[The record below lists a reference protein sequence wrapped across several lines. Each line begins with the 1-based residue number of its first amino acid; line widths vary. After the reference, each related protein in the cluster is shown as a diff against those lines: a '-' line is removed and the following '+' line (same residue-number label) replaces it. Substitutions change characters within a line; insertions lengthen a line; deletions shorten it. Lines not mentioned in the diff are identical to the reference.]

1 VNTIKD
7 KFKFF
12 RKFIFETSVIII
24 GISISFWLN
33 NTKAKAENLRKEIQ
47 LIKAVQLNINE
58 IEFYVLDR
66 EKKLT
71 AENELMDY
79 LSANWN
85 AINYDS
91 VTNVLLK
98 GGNTKSFHNLFLD
111 YREFHPPISE
121 ITSIIEDGSLALI
134 SNNEIKLKI
143 ISLLDNHL
151 EFLNQNVSSEIALQQ
166 EFRIA
171 LLKSD
176 NQEIKTILKTS
187 QGELRE
193 RFYIEDDFTE
203 KTRAELVAINKL
215 NSGENYLSLKIRQ
228 RFFVMHYLEV
238 FKNKLK
244 ELKDEVDLELSL
256 RTENT

>member
-1 VNTIKD
+1 MNTLND
-7 KFKFF
+7 KLKFF
-12 RKFIFETSVIII
+12 KKFIFETSVIII

-33 NTKAKAENLRKEIQ
+33 NTQAKAENSRKEIQ
-47 LIKAVQLNINE
+47 LLKAVKLNIDE
-58 IEFYVLDR
+58 IEVYVLNR

-79 LSANWN
+79 LSDNWN
-85 AINYDS
+85 NINYDS
-91 VTNVLLK
+91 VTKVLLT

-171 LLKSD
+171 LLQSD
-176 NQEIKTILKTS
+176 NQEIKAILKTS
-187 QGELRE
+187 QNELRE
-193 RFYIEDDFTE
+193 RFYQEDDFTE
-203 KTRAELVAINKL
+203 KTRSELLAINKL

-228 RFFVMHYLEV
+228 RFFVMYYLGA
-238 FKNKLK
+238 FKSKLK
-244 ELKDEVDLELSL
+244 ELEEEVNAELASKHK
-256 RTENT
+256 

>member
-1 VNTIKD
+1 MNALND
-7 KFKFF
+7 KLKFF
-12 RKFIFETSVIII
+12 KKFIFETSVIII

-33 NTKAKAENLRKEIQ
+33 NTQAKAENLRKEIQ
-47 LIKAVQLNINE
+47 LLKAVQLNINE
-58 IEFYVLDR
+58 IEVYVLNR

-79 LSANWN
+79 LSANWSN
-85 AINYDS
+85 INYDS
-91 VTNVLLK
+91 ITKVLLT

-166 EFRIA
+166 EFRNA
-171 LLKSD
+171 LLQSD
-176 NQEIKTILKTS
+176 NQEIKAILKTS
-187 QGELRE
+187 QNELRE
-193 RFYIEDDFTE
+193 RFYQEDDFTE
-203 KTRAELVAINKL
+203 KTRSELLAINKL

-228 RFFVMHYLEV
+228 RFFVMYYLGV
-238 FKNKLK
+238 FKSKLK
-244 ELKDEVDLELSL
+244 ELEEEVNAELAIK
-256 RTENT
+256 T

>member
-1 VNTIKD
+1 MNALND
-7 KFKFF
+7 KLKFF
-12 RKFIFETSVIII
+12 KKFIFETSVIII

-33 NTKAKAENLRKEIQ
+33 NTQAKAENLRKEIQ
-47 LIKAVQLNINE
+47 LLKAVQLNIDE
-58 IEFYVLDR
+58 IEVYVLDR

-85 AINYDS
+85 NINYDS
-91 VTNVLLK
+91 VTKVLLT

-171 LLKSD
+171 LLQSN
-176 NQEIKTILKTS
+176 NQEIKAILKTS
-187 QGELRE
+187 QNELRE
-193 RFYIEDDFTE
+193 RFYVEDDFTE
-203 KTRAELVAINKL
+203 KTRSELQAINKL

-228 RFFVMHYLEV
+228 RFFVMYYLGV
-238 FKNKLK
+238 FKTKLT
-244 ELKDEVDLELSL
+244 ELEEEVNAELAIK
-256 RTENT
+256 T

>member
-1 VNTIKD
+1 MNTIKD
-7 KFKFF
+7 KFKFL

-33 NTKAKAENLRKEIQ
+33 NTQAKAENLRKEIQ
-47 LIKAVQLNINE
+47 LLKAVQLNINE
-58 IEFYVLDR
+58 IEVYVLNR

-91 VTNVLLK
+91 VTKVLLK

-121 ITSIIEDGSLALI
+121 ITSITADGSLALI
-134 SNNEIKLKI
+134 SNNEIKLRI

-151 EFLNQNVSSEIALQQ
+151 EFLNQNVNSEIALQQ

-171 LLKSD
+171 LLQSD

>member
-1 VNTIKD
+1 MNTIKD
-7 KFKFF
+7 KFKFL

-33 NTKAKAENLRKEIQ
+33 NTQAKAENLRKEIQ
-47 LIKAVQLNINE
+47 LLKAVQLNINE
-58 IEFYVLDR
+58 IEVYVLNR

-91 VTNVLLK
+91 VTKVLLT

-121 ITSIIEDGSLALI
+121 ITSITADGSLTLI
-134 SNNEIKLKI
+134 SNNEIKLRI

-151 EFLNQNVSSEIALQQ
+151 EFLNQNVNSEIALQQ

-171 LLKSD
+171 LLQSD

>member
-1 VNTIKD
+1 
-7 KFKFF
+7 
-12 RKFIFETSVIII
+12 
-24 GISISFWLN
+24 
-33 NTKAKAENLRKEIQ
+33 
-47 LIKAVQLNINE
+47 
-58 IEFYVLDR
+58 VLDR

-85 AINYDS
+85 NINYDS
-91 VTNVLLK
+91 VTKVLLT

-134 SNNEIKLKI
+134 SNNDIKLKI

-171 LLKSD
+171 LLQSN
-176 NQEIKTILKTS
+176 NQEIKAILKTS
-187 QGELRE
+187 QNELRE
-193 RFYIEDDFTE
+193 RFYVEDDYTE
-203 KTRAELVAINKL
+203 KTRSELQAINKL

-228 RFFVMHYLEV
+228 RFFVMYYLGV
-238 FKNKLK
+238 FKTKLT
-244 ELKDEVDLELSL
+244 ELEEEVNAELAIK
-256 RTENT
+256 T

>member
-1 VNTIKD
+1 MKALND
-7 KFKFF
+7 KLKFF
-12 RKFIFETSVIII
+12 KKFIFETSVIII

-33 NTKAKAENLRKEIQ
+33 NTQAKAENSRKEIQ
-47 LIKAVQLNINE
+47 LLKAVQLNINE
-58 IEFYVLDR
+58 IEVYVLNR
-66 EKKLT
+66 EEKLT

-85 AINYDS
+85 NINYDS
-91 VTNVLLK
+91 VTKVLLT

-171 LLKSD
+171 LLQSD
-176 NQEIKTILKTS
+176 NQEIKAILKTS
-187 QGELRE
+187 QNELRE
-193 RFYIEDDFTE
+193 RFYQEDDFTE
-203 KTRAELVAINKL
+203 KTRSELLAINKL

-228 RFFVMHYLEV
+228 RFFVMYYLDA
-238 FKNKLK
+238 FKSKLK
-244 ELKDEVDLELSL
+244 ELEEEVNAELAL
-256 RTENT
+256 KHK

>member
-1 VNTIKD
+1 MNALND
-7 KFKFF
+7 KLKFF
-12 RKFIFETSVIII
+12 KKFIFETSVIII

-33 NTKAKAENLRKEIQ
+33 NTQAKAENLRKEIQ
-47 LIKAVQLNINE
+47 LLKAVQLNINE
-58 IEFYVLDR
+58 IEVYVLNR

-79 LSANWN
+79 LSANWSN
-85 AINYDS
+85 INYDS
-91 VTNVLLK
+91 ITKVLLT

-166 EFRIA
+166 EFRNV
-171 LLKSD
+171 LLQSD
-176 NQEIKTILKTS
+176 NKEIKAILKTS
-187 QGELRE
+187 QNELRE
-193 RFYIEDDFTE
+193 RFYQEDDFTQ
-203 KTRAELVAINKL
+203 KTRSELLAINKL

-228 RFFVMHYLEV
+228 RFFVMYYLGV
-238 FKNKLK
+238 FKTKLT
-244 ELKDEVDLELSL
+244 ELEEEVNAELAIK
-256 RTENT
+256 T

>member
-1 VNTIKD
+1 VNALND
-7 KFKFF
+7 KLKFF
-12 RKFIFETSVIII
+12 KKFIFETSVIII

-33 NTKAKAENLRKEIQ
+33 NTQAKAENLRKEIQ
-47 LIKAVQLNINE
+47 LLKAVQLNINE
-58 IEFYVLDR
+58 IEVYVLNR

-79 LSANWN
+79 LSANWSN
-85 AINYDS
+85 INYDS
-91 VTNVLLK
+91 ITKVLLT

-166 EFRIA
+166 EFRNV
-171 LLKSD
+171 LLQSD
-176 NQEIKTILKTS
+176 NQEIKAILKTS
-187 QGELRE
+187 QNELRE
-193 RFYIEDDFTE
+193 RFYQEDDFTE
-203 KTRAELVAINKL
+203 KTRSELLAINKL

-228 RFFVMHYLEV
+228 RFFVMYYLGV
-238 FKNKLK
+238 FKTKLT
-244 ELKDEVDLELSL
+244 ELEEEVNAELAIK
-256 RTENT
+256 T

>member
-1 VNTIKD
+1 MNSIKD
-7 KFKFF
+7 KFKFL

-33 NTKAKAENLRKEIQ
+33 NTQAKAENLRKEIQ
-47 LIKAVQLNINE
+47 LLKAVQVNINE
-58 IEFYVLDR
+58 IEVYVLNR

-85 AINYDS
+85 TINYDS
-91 VTNVLLK
+91 VTKVLLT

-121 ITSIIEDGSLALI
+121 ITSITADGSLALI
-134 SNNEIKLKI
+134 SNNEIKLRI

-151 EFLNQNVSSEIALQQ
+151 EFLNQNVNSEIALQQ

-171 LLKSD
+171 LLQSD

-193 RFYIEDDFTE
+193 RFFVEDDFTE
-203 KTRAELVAINKL
+203 KTRSELIAINKL

-228 RFFVMHYLEV
+228 RFFVMHYLSE
-238 FKNKLK
+238 FKTKLK
-244 ELKDEVDLELSL
+244 ELKDEVHLELSL
-256 RTENT
+256 RT

>member
-1 VNTIKD
+1 MNAIND
-7 KFKFF
+7 KLKFF
-12 RKFIFETSVIII
+12 KKFIFETSVIII

-33 NTKAKAENLRKEIQ
+33 NTQAKAENLRKEIQ
-47 LIKAVQLNINE
+47 LLKAVQLNINE
-58 IEFYVLDR
+58 IEVYVLNR

-85 AINYDS
+85 NINYDS
-91 VTNVLLK
+91 ITKVLLT

-166 EFRIA
+166 EFRNA
-171 LLKSD
+171 LLQSD
-176 NQEIKTILKTS
+176 NQEIKAILKTS
-187 QGELRE
+187 QNELRE
-193 RFYIEDDFTE
+193 RFYQEDDFTE
-203 KTRAELVAINKL
+203 KTRSELLAINKL

-228 RFFVMHYLEV
+228 RFFVMYYLGA
-238 FKNKLK
+238 FKTKLK
-244 ELKDEVDLELSL
+244 ELEEKVNAELAL
-256 RTENT
+256 KT

>member
-1 VNTIKD
+1 MCAL
-7 KFKFF
+7 
-12 RKFIFETSVIII
+12 E
-24 GISISFWLN
+24 
-33 NTKAKAENLRKEIQ
+33 EIQ
-47 LIKAVQLNINE
+47 LLKAVQLNINE
-58 IEFYVLDR
+58 IEVYVLNR
-66 EKKLT
+66 EEKLT

-85 AINYDS
+85 NINYDS
-91 VTNVLLK
+91 VTKVLLT

-143 ISLLDNHL
+143 IALLDNHL

-171 LLKSD
+171 LLQSD
-176 NQEIKTILKTS
+176 NQEIKAILKTS
-187 QGELRE
+187 QNELRE
-193 RFYIEDDFTE
+193 RFYQEDDFTE
-203 KTRAELVAINKL
+203 KTRSELLAINKL

-228 RFFVMHYLEV
+228 RFFVMYYLDA
-238 FKNKLK
+238 FKSKLK
-244 ELKDEVDLELSL
+244 ELEEQVNAELAL
-256 RTENT
+256 KHK

>member
-1 VNTIKD
+1 VNALND
-7 KFKFF
+7 KLKFF
-12 RKFIFETSVIII
+12 KKFIFETSVIII

-33 NTKAKAENLRKEIQ
+33 NTQAKAENLRKEIQ
-47 LIKAVQLNINE
+47 LLKAVQLNINE
-58 IEFYVLDR
+58 IEVYVLNR

-79 LSANWN
+79 LSANWSN
-85 AINYDS
+85 INYDS
-91 VTNVLLK
+91 ITKVLLT

-166 EFRIA
+166 EFRNV
-171 LLKSD
+171 LLQSD
-176 NQEIKTILKTS
+176 NQEIKAILKTS
-187 QGELRE
+187 QNELRE
-193 RFYIEDDFTE
+193 RFYQEDDFTE
-203 KTRAELVAINKL
+203 KTRSELLAINKL

-228 RFFVMHYLEV
+228 RFFVMYYLGE
-238 FKNKLK
+238 FKSKLK
-244 ELKDEVDLELSL
+244 ELEEEVNAELAIK
-256 RTENT
+256 T

>member
-1 VNTIKD
+1 
-7 KFKFF
+7 
-12 RKFIFETSVIII
+12 
-24 GISISFWLN
+24 
-33 NTKAKAENLRKEIQ
+33 
-47 LIKAVQLNINE
+47 
-58 IEFYVLDR
+58 
-66 EKKLT
+66 
-71 AENELMDY
+71 M
-79 LSANWN
+79 
-85 AINYDS
+85 
-91 VTNVLLK
+91 
-98 GGNTKSFHNLFLD
+98 
-111 YREFHPPISE
+111 
-121 ITSIIEDGSLALI
+121 

-143 ISLLDNHL
+143 ISLLDNNL

-171 LLKSD
+171 LLQSD

-203 KTRAELVAINKL
+203 KTRSELVAINKL

-228 RFFVMHYLEV
+228 RFFVMYYLGE
-238 FKNKLK
+238 FKTKLK

>member
-1 VNTIKD
+1 MNALND
-7 KFKFF
+7 KLKFF
-12 RKFIFETSVIII
+12 KKFIFETSVIII

-33 NTKAKAENLRKEIQ
+33 NTQAKAENLRKEIQ
-47 LIKAVQLNINE
+47 LLKAVQLNINE
-58 IEFYVLDR
+58 IEVYVLNR

-79 LSANWN
+79 LSANWSN
-85 AINYDS
+85 INYDS
-91 VTNVLLK
+91 ITKVLLT

-166 EFRIA
+166 EFRNV
-171 LLKSD
+171 LLQSD
-176 NQEIKTILKTS
+176 NQEIKAILKTS
-187 QGELRE
+187 QNELRE
-193 RFYIEDDFTE
+193 RFYQEDDFTE
-203 KTRAELVAINKL
+203 KTRSELLAINKL

-228 RFFVMHYLEV
+228 RFFVMYYLGV
-238 FKNKLK
+238 FKTKLT
-244 ELKDEVDLELSL
+244 ELEEEVNAELAIK
-256 RTENT
+256 T

>member
-1 VNTIKD
+1 MNALND
-7 KFKFF
+7 KLKFF
-12 RKFIFETSVIII
+12 KKFIFETSVIII

-33 NTKAKAENLRKEIQ
+33 NTQAKAENLRKEIQ
-47 LIKAVQLNINE
+47 MLKAVQLNINE
-58 IEFYVLDR
+58 IEVYVLNR

-85 AINYDS
+85 NINYDS
-91 VTNVLLK
+91 ITKVLLT

-166 EFRIA
+166 EFRNA
-171 LLKSD
+171 LLQSD
-176 NQEIKTILKTS
+176 NQEIKAILKTS
-187 QGELRE
+187 QNELRE
-193 RFYIEDDFTE
+193 RFYQEDDFTD
-203 KTRAELVAINKL
+203 KTRSELLAINKL

-228 RFFVMHYLEV
+228 RFFVMYYLGT
-238 FKNKLK
+238 FKSKLK
-244 ELKDEVDLELSL
+244 ELEEEVNAELAL
-256 RTENT
+256 KT

>member
-1 VNTIKD
+1 MNALND
-7 KFKFF
+7 KLKFF
-12 RKFIFETSVIII
+12 KKFIFETSVIII

-33 NTKAKAENLRKEIQ
+33 NTQAKAENLRKEIQ
-47 LIKAVQLNINE
+47 MLKAVQLNINE
-58 IEFYVLDR
+58 IEVYVLNR

-85 AINYDS
+85 NINYDS
-91 VTNVLLK
+91 ITKVLLT

-151 EFLNQNVSSEIALQQ
+151 EFLSQNVSSEIALQQ
-166 EFRIA
+166 EFRNA
-171 LLKSD
+171 LLQSD
-176 NQEIKTILKTS
+176 NQEIKAILKTS
-187 QGELRE
+187 QNELRE
-193 RFYIEDDFTE
+193 RFYQEDDFTD
-203 KTRAELVAINKL
+203 KTRSELLAINKL

-228 RFFVMHYLEV
+228 RFFVMYYLRT
-238 FKNKLK
+238 FKSKLK
-244 ELKDEVDLELSL
+244 ELEEEVNAELAL
-256 RTENT
+256 KT

>member
-1 VNTIKD
+1 MNALND
-7 KFKFF
+7 KLKFF
-12 RKFIFETSVIII
+12 KKFIFETSVIII

-33 NTKAKAENLRKEIQ
+33 NTQAKAENLRKEIQ
-47 LIKAVQLNINE
+47 LLKAVQLNINE
-58 IEFYVLDR
+58 IEVYVLNR

-85 AINYDS
+85 NINYDS
-91 VTNVLLK
+91 ITKVLLT

-166 EFRIA
+166 EFRNA
-171 LLKSD
+171 LLQSD
-176 NQEIKTILKTS
+176 NQEIKAILKTS
-187 QGELRE
+187 QNELRE
-193 RFYIEDDFTE
+193 RFYQEDDFTE
-203 KTRAELVAINKL
+203 KTRSELLAINKL

-228 RFFVMHYLEV
+228 RFFVMYYLGT
-238 FKNKLK
+238 FKSKLK
-244 ELKDEVDLELSL
+244 ELEEEVNAELAIK
-256 RTENT
+256 T

>member
-1 VNTIKD
+1 VNALND
-7 KFKFF
+7 KLKFF
-12 RKFIFETSVIII
+12 KKFIFETSVIII

-33 NTKAKAENLRKEIQ
+33 NTQAKAENLRKEIQ
-47 LIKAVQLNINE
+47 LLKAVQLNINE
-58 IEFYVLDR
+58 IEVYVLDR

-85 AINYDS
+85 NINYDS
-91 VTNVLLK
+91 VTKVLLT

-171 LLKSD
+171 LLQSN
-176 NQEIKTILKTS
+176 NQEIKAILKTS
-187 QGELRE
+187 QNELRE
-193 RFYIEDDFTE
+193 RFYVEDDFTE
-203 KTRAELVAINKL
+203 KTRSELQAINKL

-228 RFFVMHYLEV
+228 RFFVMYYLGV
-238 FKNKLK
+238 FKTKLT
-244 ELKDEVDLELSL
+244 ELEEEVNAELAIK
-256 RTENT
+256 T

>member
-1 VNTIKD
+1 MNTIND
-7 KFKFF
+7 KLKFF
-12 RKFIFETSVIII
+12 KKFIFETSVIII

-33 NTKAKAENLRKEIQ
+33 NTQAKAENSRKEIQ
-47 LIKAVQLNINE
+47 ILKAVQLNINE
-58 IEFYVLDR
+58 IEVYVLNR
-66 EKKLT
+66 EEKLT

-85 AINYDS
+85 NINYDS
-91 VTNVLLK
+91 VTKVLLT

-171 LLKSD
+171 LLQSD
-176 NQEIKTILKTS
+176 NQEIKAILKTS
-187 QGELRE
+187 QNELRE
-193 RFYIEDDFTE
+193 RFYQEDDFTE
-203 KTRAELVAINKL
+203 KTRSELLAINKL

-228 RFFVMHYLEV
+228 RFFVMYYLDA
-238 FKNKLK
+238 FKSKLK
-244 ELKDEVDLELSL
+244 ELEEEVNAELASKHK
-256 RTENT
+256 

>member
-1 VNTIKD
+1 MNTIND
-7 KFKFF
+7 KLKFF
-12 RKFIFETSVIII
+12 KKFIFETSVIII

-33 NTKAKAENLRKEIQ
+33 NTQAKAENSRKEIQ
-47 LIKAVQLNINE
+47 LLKAVQLNINE
-58 IEFYVLDR
+58 IEVYVLNR
-66 EKKLT
+66 EEKLT

-85 AINYDS
+85 NINYDS
-91 VTNVLLK
+91 VTKVLLT

-143 ISLLDNHL
+143 IALLDNHL

-171 LLKSD
+171 LLQSD
-176 NQEIKTILKTS
+176 NQEIKAILKTS
-187 QGELRE
+187 QNELRE
-193 RFYIEDDFTE
+193 RFYQEDDFTE
-203 KTRAELVAINKL
+203 KTRSELLAINKL

-228 RFFVMHYLEV
+228 RFFVMYYLDA
-238 FKNKLK
+238 FKSKLK
-244 ELKDEVDLELSL
+244 ELEEEVNAELAL
-256 RTENT
+256 KHK

>member
-1 VNTIKD
+1 MNTIND
-7 KFKFF
+7 KLKFF
-12 RKFIFETSVIII
+12 KKFIFETSVIII

-33 NTKAKAENLRKEIQ
+33 NTQAKAENSRKEIQ
-47 LIKAVQLNINE
+47 LLKAVQLNINE
-58 IEFYVLDR
+58 IEVYVLNR
-66 EKKLT
+66 EEKLT

-85 AINYDS
+85 NINYDS
-91 VTNVLLK
+91 VTKVLLT

-171 LLKSD
+171 LLQSD
-176 NQEIKTILKTS
+176 NQEIKAILKTS
-187 QGELRE
+187 QNELRE
-193 RFYIEDDFTE
+193 RFYQEDDFTE
-203 KTRAELVAINKL
+203 KTRSELLAINKL

-228 RFFVMHYLEV
+228 RFFVMYYLDA
-238 FKNKLK
+238 FKSKLK
-244 ELKDEVDLELSL
+244 ELEEEVNAELAL
-256 RTENT
+256 KHK

>member
-1 VNTIKD
+1 MKALND
-7 KFKFF
+7 KLKFF
-12 RKFIFETSVIII
+12 KKFIFETSVIII

-33 NTKAKAENLRKEIQ
+33 NTQAKAENLRKEIQ
-47 LIKAVQLNINE
+47 LLKAVQLNINE
-58 IEFYVLDR
+58 IEVYVLDR

-85 AINYDS
+85 NINYDS
-91 VTNVLLK
+91 VTKVLLT

-171 LLKSD
+171 LLQSN
-176 NQEIKTILKTS
+176 NQEIKAILKTS
-187 QGELRE
+187 QNELRE
-193 RFYIEDDFTE
+193 RFYTEDDFTE
-203 KTRAELVAINKL
+203 KTRSELQAINKL

-228 RFFVMHYLEV
+228 RFFVMYYLGV
-238 FKNKLK
+238 FKTKLT
-244 ELKDEVDLELSL
+244 ELEEEVNAELAIK
-256 RTENT
+256 T

>member
-1 VNTIKD
+1 MNALND
-7 KFKFF
+7 KLKFF
-12 RKFIFETSVIII
+12 KKFLFETSVIII

-33 NTKAKAENLRKEIQ
+33 NTQAKAENLRKEIQ
-47 LIKAVQLNINE
+47 LLKAVQLNINE
-58 IEFYVLDR
+58 IEVYVLNR

-79 LSANWN
+79 LSANWSN
-85 AINYDS
+85 INYDS
-91 VTNVLLK
+91 ITKVLLT

-166 EFRIA
+166 EFRNV
-171 LLKSD
+171 LLQSD
-176 NQEIKTILKTS
+176 NQEIKAILKTS
-187 QGELRE
+187 QNELRE
-193 RFYIEDDFTE
+193 RFYQEDDFTE
-203 KTRAELVAINKL
+203 KTRSELLAINKL

-228 RFFVMHYLEV
+228 RFFVMYYLGV
-238 FKNKLK
+238 FKSKLK
-244 ELKDEVDLELSL
+244 ELEEEVNAELAIK
-256 RTENT
+256 T

>member
-1 VNTIKD
+1 MNALND
-7 KFKFF
+7 KLKFF
-12 RKFIFETSVIII
+12 KKFIFETSVIII

-33 NTKAKAENLRKEIQ
+33 NTQAKAENLRKEIQ
-47 LIKAVQLNINE
+47 LLKAVQLNINE
-58 IEFYVLDR
+58 IEVYVLNR

-79 LSANWN
+79 LSANWSN
-85 AINYDS
+85 INYDS
-91 VTNVLLK
+91 ITKVLLT

-166 EFRIA
+166 EFRNV
-171 LLKSD
+171 LLQSD
-176 NQEIKTILKTS
+176 NQEIKAILKTS
-187 QGELRE
+187 QNELRE
-193 RFYIEDDFTE
+193 RFYQEDDFTE
-203 KTRAELVAINKL
+203 KTRSELLAINKL

-228 RFFVMHYLEV
+228 RFFVMYYLGE
-238 FKNKLK
+238 FKSKLK
-244 ELKDEVDLELSL
+244 ELEEEVNAELAIK
-256 RTENT
+256 T

>member
-1 VNTIKD
+1 M
-7 KFKFF
+7 
-12 RKFIFETSVIII
+12 
-24 GISISFWLN
+24 
-33 NTKAKAENLRKEIQ
+33 
-47 LIKAVQLNINE
+47 QLNINE
-58 IEFYVLDR
+58 IEVYVLNR

-91 VTNVLLK
+91 VTKVLLT

-121 ITSIIEDGSLALI
+121 ITSITADGSLALI
-134 SNNEIKLKI
+134 SNNEIKLRI

-151 EFLNQNVSSEIALQQ
+151 EFLNQNVNSEIALQQ

-171 LLKSD
+171 LLQSD

-193 RFYIEDDFTE
+193 RFYVEDDFT
-203 KTRAELVAINKL
+203 KKHVQNLWL
-215 NSGENYLSLKIRQ
+215 
-228 RFFVMHYLEV
+228 
-238 FKNKLK
+238 
-244 ELKDEVDLELSL
+244 
-256 RTENT
+256 

>member
-1 VNTIKD
+1 MNALND
-7 KFKFF
+7 KLKFF
-12 RKFIFETSVIII
+12 KKFIFETSVIII

-33 NTKAKAENLRKEIQ
+33 NTQAKAENLRKEIQ
-47 LIKAVQLNINE
+47 LLKAVQLNINE
-58 IEFYVLDR
+58 IEVYVLNR

-85 AINYDS
+85 NINYDS
-91 VTNVLLK
+91 ITKVLLT

-166 EFRIA
+166 EFRNA
-171 LLKSD
+171 LLQSD
-176 NQEIKTILKTS
+176 NQEIKAILKTS
-187 QGELRE
+187 QNELRE
-193 RFYIEDDFTE
+193 RFYQEDDFTE
-203 KTRAELVAINKL
+203 KTRSELLAINKL
-215 NSGENYLSLKIRQ
+215 NSGENYLRLKIRQ
-228 RFFVMHYLEV
+228 RFFVMYYLGTC
-238 FKNKLK
+238 KSKLK
-244 ELKDEVDLELSL
+244 ELEEEVNAELAIK
-256 RTENT
+256 T

>member
-1 VNTIKD
+1 MNALND
-7 KFKFF
+7 KLKFF
-12 RKFIFETSVIII
+12 KKFIFETSVIII

-33 NTKAKAENLRKEIQ
+33 NTQAKAENLRKEIQ
-47 LIKAVQLNINE
+47 LLKAVQLNINE
-58 IEFYVLDR
+58 IEVYVLNR

-79 LSANWN
+79 LSANWSN
-85 AINYDS
+85 INYDS
-91 VTNVLLK
+91 ITKVLLT

-166 EFRIA
+166 EFRNV
-171 LLKSD
+171 LLQSD
-176 NQEIKTILKTS
+176 NKEIKAILKTS
-187 QGELRE
+187 QNELRE
-193 RFYIEDDFTE
+193 RFYQEDDFTQ
-203 KTRAELVAINKL
+203 KTRSELLAINKL

-228 RFFVMHYLEV
+228 RFFVMYYLGE
-238 FKNKLK
+238 FKSKLK
-244 ELKDEVDLELSL
+244 ELEEEVNAELAIK
-256 RTENT
+256 T

>member
-1 VNTIKD
+1 MNALND
-7 KFKFF
+7 KLKFF
-12 RKFIFETSVIII
+12 KKFIFETSVIII

-33 NTKAKAENLRKEIQ
+33 NTQAKAENLRKEIQ
-47 LIKAVQLNINE
+47 LLKAVQLNINE
-58 IEFYVLDR
+58 IEVYVLNR

-79 LSANWN
+79 LSANWSN
-85 AINYDS
+85 INYDS
-91 VTNVLLK
+91 ITKVLLT

-166 EFRIA
+166 EFRNA
-171 LLKSD
+171 LLQSD
-176 NQEIKTILKTS
+176 NQEIKAILKTS
-187 QGELRE
+187 QNELRE
-193 RFYIEDDFTE
+193 RFYQEDDFTE
-203 KTRAELVAINKL
+203 KTRSELLAINKL

-228 RFFVMHYLEV
+228 RFFVMYYLGA
-238 FKNKLK
+238 FNSKLK
-244 ELKDEVDLELSL
+244 DLVEGVNAEVALKHK
-256 RTENT
+256 

>member
-1 VNTIKD
+1 VNALND
-7 KFKFF
+7 KLKFF
-12 RKFIFETSVIII
+12 KKFIFETSVIII

-33 NTKAKAENLRKEIQ
+33 NTQAKAENLRKEIQ
-47 LIKAVQLNINE
+47 LLKAVQLNIDE
-58 IEFYVLDR
+58 IEVYVLDR

-85 AINYDS
+85 NINYDS
-91 VTNVLLK
+91 VTKVLLT

-171 LLKSD
+171 LLQSN
-176 NQEIKTILKTS
+176 NQEIKAILKTS
-187 QGELRE
+187 QNELRE
-193 RFYIEDDFTE
+193 RFYVEDDFTE
-203 KTRAELVAINKL
+203 KTRSELQAINKL

-228 RFFVMHYLEV
+228 RFFVMYYLGV
-238 FKNKLK
+238 FKTKLT
-244 ELKDEVDLELSL
+244 ELEEEVNAELAIK
-256 RTENT
+256 T

>member
-1 VNTIKD
+1 MNTIND
-7 KFKFF
+7 KLKFF
-12 RKFIFETSVIII
+12 KKFIFETSVIII

-33 NTKAKAENLRKEIQ
+33 NTQAKAENSRKEIQ
-47 LIKAVQLNINE
+47 ILKAVQLNINE
-58 IEFYVLDR
+58 IEVYVLNR
-66 EKKLT
+66 EEKLT

-85 AINYDS
+85 NINYDS
-91 VTNVLLK
+91 VTKVLLT

-171 LLKSD
+171 LLQID
-176 NQEIKTILKTS
+176 NQEIKAILKTS
-187 QGELRE
+187 QNELRE
-193 RFYIEDDFTE
+193 RFYQEDDFTE
-203 KTRAELVAINKL
+203 KTRSELLAINKL

-228 RFFVMHYLEV
+228 RFFVMYYLDA
-238 FKNKLK
+238 FKSKLK
-244 ELKDEVDLELSL
+244 ELEEEVNAELASKHK
-256 RTENT
+256 

>member
-1 VNTIKD
+1 VNTIND
-7 KFKFF
+7 KLKFF
-12 RKFIFETSVIII
+12 KKFIFETSVIII

-33 NTKAKAENLRKEIQ
+33 NTQAKAENSRKEIQ
-47 LIKAVQLNINE
+47 LLKAVQLNINE
-58 IEFYVLDR
+58 IEVYVLNR
-66 EKKLT
+66 EEKLT

-85 AINYDS
+85 NINYDS
-91 VTNVLLK
+91 VTKVLLT

-171 LLKSD
+171 LLQSD
-176 NQEIKTILKTS
+176 NQEIKAILKTS
-187 QGELRE
+187 QNELRE
-193 RFYIEDDFTE
+193 RFYQEDDFTE
-203 KTRAELVAINKL
+203 KTRSELLAINKL

-228 RFFVMHYLEV
+228 RFFVMYYLDA
-238 FKNKLK
+238 FKSKLK
-244 ELKDEVDLELSL
+244 ELEEEVNAELAL
-256 RTENT
+256 KHK

>member
-1 VNTIKD
+1 MNTIND
-7 KFKFF
+7 KLKFF
-12 RKFIFETSVIII
+12 KKFIFETSVIII

-33 NTKAKAENLRKEIQ
+33 NTQAKAENSRKEIQ
-47 LIKAVQLNINE
+47 LLKAVKLNIDE
-58 IEFYVLDR
+58 IEVYVLNR

-79 LSANWN
+79 LSDNWN
-85 AINYDS
+85 NINYDS
-91 VTNVLLK
+91 VTKVLLT

-171 LLKSD
+171 LLQSD
-176 NQEIKTILKTS
+176 NQEIKAILKTS
-187 QGELRE
+187 QNELRE
-193 RFYIEDDFTE
+193 RFYQEDDFTE
-203 KTRAELVAINKL
+203 KTRSELLAINKL

-228 RFFVMHYLEV
+228 RFFVMYYLDA
-238 FKNKLK
+238 FKSKLK
-244 ELKDEVDLELSL
+244 ELEEEVNAELASKHK
-256 RTENT
+256 

>member
-1 VNTIKD
+1 VNALND
-7 KFKFF
+7 KLKFF
-12 RKFIFETSVIII
+12 KKFIFETSVIII

-33 NTKAKAENLRKEIQ
+33 NTQAKAENLRKEIQ
-47 LIKAVQLNINE
+47 LLKAVQLNINE
-58 IEFYVLDR
+58 IEVYVLNR

-79 LSANWN
+79 LSANWSN
-85 AINYDS
+85 INYDS
-91 VTNVLLK
+91 ITKVLLT

-171 LLKSD
+171 LLQSN
-176 NQEIKTILKTS
+176 NQEIKAILKTS
-187 QGELRE
+187 QNELRE
-193 RFYIEDDFTE
+193 RFYVEDDFTE
-203 KTRAELVAINKL
+203 KTRSELQAINKL

-228 RFFVMHYLEV
+228 RFFVMYYLGV
-238 FKNKLK
+238 FKTKLT
-244 ELKDEVDLELSL
+244 ELEEEVNAELAIK
-256 RTENT
+256 T

>member
-1 VNTIKD
+1 MNTIKD

-33 NTKAKAENLRKEIQ
+33 NTQAKAENLRKEKQ
-47 LIKAVQLNINE
+47 LLKAVQLNINE

-79 LSANWN
+79 LSTNWT

-171 LLKSD
+171 LLQSD

-238 FKNKLK
+238 FKTKLK
-244 ELKDEVDLELSL
+244 ELKDEVDVELSL

>member
-1 VNTIKD
+1 MNTIND
-7 KFKFF
+7 KLKFF
-12 RKFIFETSVIII
+12 KKFIFETSVIII

-33 NTKAKAENLRKEIQ
+33 NTQAKAENSRKEIQ
-47 LIKAVQLNINE
+47 LLKAVQLNINE
-58 IEFYVLDR
+58 IEVYVLNR
-66 EKKLT
+66 EEKLT

-85 AINYDS
+85 NINYDS
-91 VTNVLLK
+91 VTKVLLT

-143 ISLLDNHL
+143 IALLDNHL
-151 EFLNQNVSSEIALQQ
+151 EFLNQNGSSEIALQQ

-171 LLKSD
+171 LLQSD
-176 NQEIKTILKTS
+176 NQEIKAILKTS
-187 QGELRE
+187 QNELRE
-193 RFYIEDDFTE
+193 RFYQEDDFTE
-203 KTRAELVAINKL
+203 KTRSELLAINKL

-228 RFFVMHYLEV
+228 RFFVMYYLDA
-238 FKNKLK
+238 FKSKLK
-244 ELKDEVDLELSL
+244 ELEEQVNAELAL
-256 RTENT
+256 KHK

>member
-1 VNTIKD
+1 MNALND
-7 KFKFF
+7 KLKFF
-12 RKFIFETSVIII
+12 KKFIFETSVIII

-33 NTKAKAENLRKEIQ
+33 NTQAKAENLRKEIQ
-47 LIKAVQLNINE
+47 LLKAVQLNINE
-58 IEFYVLDR
+58 IEVYVLNR

-79 LSANWN
+79 LSANWSN
-85 AINYDS
+85 INYDS
-91 VTNVLLK
+91 ITKVLLT

-166 EFRIA
+166 EFRNV
-171 LLKSD
+171 LLQSD
-176 NQEIKTILKTS
+176 NQEIKAILKTS
-187 QGELRE
+187 QNELRE
-193 RFYIEDDFTE
+193 RFYQEDDFTQ
-203 KTRAELVAINKL
+203 KTRSELLAINKL

-228 RFFVMHYLEV
+228 RFFVMYYLGV
-238 FKNKLK
+238 FKTKLT
-244 ELKDEVDLELSL
+244 ELEEEVNAELAIK
-256 RTENT
+256 T

>member
-1 VNTIKD
+1 MKALND
-7 KFKFF
+7 KLKFF
-12 RKFIFETSVIII
+12 KKFIFETSVIII

-33 NTKAKAENLRKEIQ
+33 NTQAKAENLRKEIQ
-47 LIKAVQLNINE
+47 LLKAVQLNINE
-58 IEFYVLDR
+58 IEVYVLDR

-85 AINYDS
+85 NINYDS
-91 VTNVLLK
+91 VTKVLLT

-171 LLKSD
+171 LLQSN
-176 NQEIKTILKTS
+176 NQEIKAILKTS
-187 QGELRE
+187 QNELRE
-193 RFYIEDDFTE
+193 RFYAEDDFTE
-203 KTRAELVAINKL
+203 KTRSELQAINKL

-228 RFFVMHYLEV
+228 RFFVMYYLGV
-238 FKNKLK
+238 FKTNLT
-244 ELKDEVDLELSL
+244 ELEEEVNAELAIK
-256 RTENT
+256 T